1 MSFFALINDILI
13 IELEVKDKINDK
25 FLKEF
30 ISTNLNLNNITLEK
44 NQKIYINYLEI
55 TKEYQI
61 FILDKK
67 FKHFEYEAILKEFK
81 EFDFLDYSLFIY
93 DDFFVIFK
101 NKEFFYFNKLNKNV
115 NKSDLLSFLK
125 KKFNIEFSSIK
136 ELSKDELEI
145 LKNSYESKYKNHK
158 KDKNSL
164 KNINLSKDY
173 SFILYIVYVFLVV
186 VFITIYFKNEIDMKN
201 STKNLDAKIISKELE
216 FRSFTNELN
225 KIIENIENND
235 LNIVILD
242 FKYDQMK
249 MILESKSKENFNKF
263 LNNFNKIE
271 QSSIDFISDRE
282 TFRLTIDVELFK

>member
-30 ISTNLNLNNITLEK
+30 ISTNLNLNNVTLEK

-101 NKEFFYFNKLNKNV
+101 NKELFYFNKLNKNV

-145 LKNSYESKYKNHK
+145 LKK
-158 KDKNSL
+158 
-164 KNINLSKDY
+164 
-173 SFILYIVYVFLVV
+173 
-186 VFITIYFKNEIDMKN
+186 
-201 STKNLDAKIISKELE
+201 
-216 FRSFTNELN
+216 
-225 KIIENIENND
+225 
-235 LNIVILD
+235 
-242 FKYDQMK
+242 
-249 MILESKSKENFNKF
+249 
-263 LNNFNKIE
+263 
-271 QSSIDFISDRE
+271 
-282 TFRLTIDVELFK
+282 